1 MKISTKNLV
10 VWGGII
16 LSIVSL
22 YLAFAG
28 QKIDWGL
35 VWVSMGQI
43 DWFWIILTIIPF
55 WLTIAGKVFR
65 HQVLLY
71 PDKPPLGKLSNG
83 LLISYL
89 FNTALP
95 ARPGEVIRAYYIGE
109 TTAISKVRVLSTI
122 FVEKVLDIL
131 TLVII
136 LALVLPFAPF
146 PAELRGLVISLTI
159 TIVALFIVILALAVK
174 PVVAQRL
181 IGALA
186 KRLPASLGSKVV
198 GLVEQVL
205 NGMTPLAN
213 PRLAP
218 ALIFWSFFTWI
229 MNAGTTLTVIVAF
242 HLSVPIITAA
252 LLLTVLFNLGL
263 SIPTPAGVGPFEF
276 ITTRVIGG
284 VFNVEDKNLVTA
296 FTVVLHIIGFGPLVV
311 VGFIVM
317 LREGLS
323 WGKLTQMGEQE
334 KALEAKALEEG
345 VGGLG

>member
-1 MKISTKNLV
+1 MKVNLKTLV
-10 VWGGII
+10 IWGGILFSI
-16 LSIVSL
+16 LCL

-28 QKIDWGL
+28 QKIDWAL
-35 VWVSMGQI
+35 VWASMGNI
-43 DWFWIILTIIPF
+43 DWLWIILTLVPF

-109 TTAISKVRVLSTI
+109 MTGISKVRILSTI

-136 LALVLPFAPF
+136 LALVLPFAGL
-146 PAELRGLVISLTI
+146 PAELLGPVLALTSI
-159 TIVALFIVILALAVK
+159 IVALFIVMVVLAAK
-174 PVVAQRL
+174 PLLAQRL
-181 IGALA
+181 TAALV
-186 KRLPASLGSKVV
+186 KRLPAKLGNTVLGVV
-198 GLVEQVL
+198 TQIINGL
-205 NGMTPLAN
+205 TPLAN
-213 PRLAP
+213 LRLAP
-218 ALIFWSFFTWI
+218 ALVFWSFFTWV
-229 MNAGTTLTVIVAF
+229 MNIGTTYTVIVAF
-242 HLSVPIITAA
+242 HLPVPAVTASV
-252 LLLTVLFNLGL
+252 LLTVLFNLGL
-263 SIPTPAGVGPFEF
+263 SVPTPGGVGPFEF
-276 ITTRVIGG
+276 IVTKVMTV
-284 VFNVEDKNLVTA
+284 VFGMTNMSLVTA

-323 WGKLTQMGEQE
+323 WGKLTAASSEPPIKPTQE
-334 KALEAKALEEG
+334 GAH
-345 VGGLG
+345 GLG

>member
-1 MKISTKNLV
+1 MKLNAKTLI

-28 QKIDWGL
+28 QKIDWSL
-35 VWVSMGQI
+35 VWANMSKI
-43 DWFWIILTIIPF
+43 DWFWIILTIVPYV
-55 WLTIAGKVFR
+55 LTIAGKVFR
-65 HQVLLY
+65 HQVLFY

-95 ARPGEVIRAYYIGE
+95 ARPGEVIRAYYIRE
-109 TTAISKVRVLSTI
+109 TTGLSMVRTLSTI

-136 LALVLPFAPF
+136 LALVLPFAPL
-146 PAELRGLVISLTI
+146 PTELQSLVITF
-159 TIVALFIVILALAVK
+159 TIVVVVIFIVMVVLAAKPALA
-174 PVVAQRL
+174 QQL
-181 IGALA
+181 IDNLA
-186 KRLPASLGSKVV
+186 KRLPPKVGGPLSAIMAQV
-198 GLVEQVL
+198 IHGL
-205 NGMTPLAN
+205 TPLAN
-213 PRLAP
+213 IRLAP

-229 MNAGTTLTVIVAF
+229 MNAGTTLTVIIAF
-242 HLSVPIITAA
+242 HLSVPVITAA
-252 LLLTVLFNLGL
+252 LMLTVLFNLGL
-263 SIPTPAGVGPFEF
+263 SIPTPGGVGPFEY
-276 ITTRVIGG
+276 ITTTIMRNVFG
-284 VFNVEDKNLVTA
+284 VSDMNLLTA

-323 WGKLTQMGEQE
+323 WGKLTQASSGGELPAE
-334 KALEAKALEEG
+334 PLPKG
-345 VGGLG
+345 SR